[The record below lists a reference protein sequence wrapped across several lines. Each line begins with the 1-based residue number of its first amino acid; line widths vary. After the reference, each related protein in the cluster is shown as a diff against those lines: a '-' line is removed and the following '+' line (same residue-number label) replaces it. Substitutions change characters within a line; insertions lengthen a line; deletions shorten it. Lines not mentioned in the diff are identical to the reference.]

1 MTVVPPGKC
10 VRALV
15 GAPYNSTG
23 AEFDI
28 CTYFSAKDD
37 VNSVSFRDNATRV
50 DEMELT
56 DGSASISIAEQIST
70 FCTDA
75 QCDNIAFS
83 CDRNSKL
90 TNNDVIIGDNLGNEV
105 LRVSQVSEVNEVS
118 RSDVCRSDESNNE
131 GFHFDVFQSDDKEI
145 ELSRSDVCRSDESNN
160 EGFHFDVFQ
169 SDDKEIEFSRSDV
182 CRSDDSKTIGFHFDV
197 FQSDDKEI
205 EFSRCDVCRSDG
217 SKTVGFHFDVFQ
229 SDDKEVDFFR
239 SDVCRSDDSN
249 NVSFRFDVSRSDD
262 IEIPLLSPNVCRNDH
277 SDSSR
282 LEDVDYS
289 AERDTNDQYLMLAEM
304 IKNSSLILVRTVKLP
319 LAVILEQT
327 NSTFCIVMI

>member
-1 MTVVPPGKC
+1 
-10 VRALV
+10 
-15 GAPYNSTG
+15 
-23 AEFDI
+23 
-28 CTYFSAKDD
+28 
-37 VNSVSFRDNATRV
+37 
-50 DEMELT
+50 MELT

-118 RSDVCRSDESNNE
+118 RSDVWRSDESNNE

-145 ELSRSDVCRSDESNN
+145 ELSRSDVCRSD
-160 EGFHFDVFQ
+160 
-169 SDDKEIEFSRSDV
+169 
-182 CRSDDSKTIGFHFDV
+182 DSKTIGFHFDV

-205 EFSRCDVCRSDG
+205 EFSRSDVCRSDG

-249 NVSFRFDVSRSDD
+249 NVSFRFDVSQSDD

-277 SDSSR
+277 SDSGR

-327 NSTFCIVMI
+327 NLTFCIVMI